1 MKPEIPHQ
9 PPQQSMAAIV
19 DNVPSI
25 PIKQQQAPPQQVEV
39 QPPPQ
44 HIQYNIDEG
53 TLRKFCQ
60 PYNMEEL
67 VKMICDT
74 AHVNKEFYQILV
86 DEMKRSS
93 KWCKLFVHGLPWTT
107 TQETLFGVYSQFGN
121 IQECVILKD
130 RNGQSKGY
138 GFINYSNAQ
147 EAMNAIN
154 AGPQQID
161 GRMVGSDLAWKG
173 RKNRQNNNKNSS
185 SSQQNQSYPMQ
196 QRGGGQHNPL
206 QARIVN
212 TVANGMG
219 GPLAMRRLF
228 VYSLLYTTTDDTLA
242 SVFSQYGEL
251 EEAVIIKDKTNDM
264 KSKGYGFVIY
274 KNVRDAQ
281 NALKQPHKQIDGRT
295 VHCSLAIDGQNN
307 NNGNA
312 QQHNHSAMGGAVHGG
327 LHGHAAGG
335 GVLAAQQAGMSGLS
349 GLIAHQQAQLAAHP
363 TISAL
368 NAVLQAQQQQAATAA
383 LQSYDPYQSVLYQAA
398 LGQNSA
404 AAMGQANPTQL
415 LQQLLAQ
422 QQQLLQSQAEEGKKS
437 APAPINP
444 NGY

>member
-1 MKPEIPHQ
+1 MTQQ
-9 PPQQSMAAIV
+9 P
-19 DNVPSI
+19 
-25 PIKQQQAPPQQVEV
+25 EV

-67 VKMICDT
+67 VRMICNT
-74 AHVNKEFYQILV
+74 AYINKEFYDILV
-86 DEMKRSS
+86 NEMKRSS

-107 TQETLFGVYSQFGN
+107 TQETLYNVFSRFGQ

-138 GFINYSNAQ
+138 GFINYTNAT

-173 RKNRQNNNKNSS
+173 RKNRGSGGNNNNNNTQQHNSG
-185 SSQQNQSYPMQ
+185 NRSYPIAGHQ
-196 QRGGGQHNPL
+196 QHRGVAAGNPL

-212 TVANGMG
+212 TASNGLG

-228 VYSLLYTTTDDTLA
+228 VYSLLYTTTDETLH
-242 SVFSQYGEL
+242 SVFSQFGEL

-281 NALKQPHKQIDGRT
+281 KALQQPHKMIDGRT
-295 VHCSLAIDGQNN
+295 VHCSLAIDGQNKHGN
-307 NNGNA
+307 NNMNTNDHH
-312 QQHNHSAMGGAVHGG
+312 QHRGTHGLTAGHHGG
-327 LHGHAAGG
+327 LAG
-335 GVLAAQQAGMSGLS
+335 AGSGLSALS
-349 GLIAHQQAQLAAHP
+349 GLIAQQQAQLAAHP
-363 TISAL
+363 TLNAL
-368 NAVLQAQQQQAATAA
+368 NTILQAQQQQAA
-383 LQSYDPYQSVLYQAA
+383 LQSYADPYQNVLYQAA
-398 LGQNSA
+398 LQGSAPNAANSGA
-404 AAMGQANPTQL
+404 GAGTTQL

-422 QQQLLQSQAEEGKKS
+422 QQQLLQSQANGEDKKS